1 MCACVHVCARFD
13 FRCRACL
20 VILSLPGA
28 DGGDGCFCN
37 CLSCAVCCRRA
48 SPTQPGEEEQVL
60 SVAKKSFGVGAPLG
74 IDTTS
79 SPHTTRYKSNA
90 QSKTHTRQTKQVH
103 FPHSNPPPLT
113 LQQTCLHSRGG
124 SGEEWRG
131 DVNGPAR
138 NPAGLPVQVRQ
149 HPESCLLFADQSS
162 MYLCVSV

>member
-103 FPHSNPPPLT
+103 FPHSNPPAYAAANLSPFAWWKWRRMARRR
-113 LQQTCLHSRGG
+113 QWTCEKSSRTTSPGA
-124 SGEEWRG
+124 
-131 DVNGPAR
+131 PA
-138 NPAGLPVQVRQ
+138 P
-149 HPESCLLFADQSS
+149 
-162 MYLCVSV
+162 

>member
-1 MCACVHVCARFD
+1 MVVMVASVIVCRVLFAAGVHPQLNLAKKNRCFPLPKKALALVHLWALTPLPHHTQQDTKAMHKARRTQD
-13 FRCRACL
+13 KQSKCT
-20 VILSLPGA
+20 
-28 DGGDGCFCN
+28 
-37 CLSCAVCCRRA
+37 
-48 SPTQPGEEEQVL
+48 SPTP
-60 SVAKKSFGVGAPLG
+60 
-74 IDTTS
+74 T
-79 SPHTTRYKSNA
+79 
-90 QSKTHTRQTKQVH
+90 
-103 FPHSNPPPLT
+103 PPLT